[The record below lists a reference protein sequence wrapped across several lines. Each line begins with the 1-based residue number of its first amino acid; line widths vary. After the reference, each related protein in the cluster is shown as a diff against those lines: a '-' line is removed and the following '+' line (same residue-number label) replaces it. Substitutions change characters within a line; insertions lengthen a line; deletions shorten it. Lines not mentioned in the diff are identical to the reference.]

1 MENRIS
7 VAMGTEAIANIM
19 AAITTIE
26 QNLPTLINLTADERK
41 SLPKMG
47 DRTLA
52 FVSKA
57 LEYTK
62 QNAQVVPNF
71 LEVAEFE
78 KDVAAVTALNKVL
91 IPLHQLAE
99 KLDDTTMLAGSE
111 AYSAALI
118 FYNAV
123 KGAAK
128 AGVPGMKTIY
138 DDLQTR
144 FAVKGKAVPAAVASE
159 VRP

>member
-7 VAMGTEAIANIM
+7 IAINDEAIANIT

-26 QNLPTLINLTADERK
+26 QNLPKLINLTVDERK

-62 QNAQVVPNF
+62 QNSQIVPNF
-71 LEVAEFE
+71 MEVAEFE
-78 KDVAAVTALNKVL
+78 KDVTAVTALSKVL
-91 IPLHQLAE
+91 IPLQQLTE

-111 AYSAALI
+111 AYSAALV
-118 FYNAV
+118 FYSAV

-128 AGVPGMKTIY
+128 AGVPGMKTVY
-138 DDLQTR
+138 DDLQVR
-144 FAVKGKAVPAAVASE
+144 FPGRGKTPTATPTATV
-159 VRP
+159 

>member
-7 VAMGTEAIANIM
+7 VAISAEAIANIM
-19 AAITTIE
+19 AAIATIE
-26 QNLPTLINLTADERK
+26 QNLPTLVNLTADERK

-52 FVSKA
+52 FVGKA

-62 QNAQVVPNF
+62 QNPQVVPNF
-71 LEVAEFE
+71 LETAEFN
-78 KDVAAVTALNKVL
+78 KDVDAVTALNKVL
-91 IPLHQLAE
+91 IPLHQLTE
-99 KLDDTTMLAGSE
+99 KLDDTSMLAGSE
-111 AYSAALI
+111 AYMSALV

-138 DDLQTR
+138 DDLQSR
-144 FAVKGKAVPAAVASE
+144 FPGRGKASTATAATPV
-159 VRP
+159 